1 MSGGRWG
8 TESSAAGTPR
18 ESVAAA
24 GVVSLLWGVPGSWFP
39 AAGLPSSGVE
49 GEGVVGMLF
58 SSGMVGGSLWVT
70 WLSPVLV
77 HSAGGKL

>member
-8 TESSAAGTPR
+8 TESSAAGTSR
-18 ESVAAA
+18 ERLPAA
-24 GVVSLLWGVPGSWFP
+24 GVVSILWGVPGSWFP
-39 AAGLPSSGVE
+39 AAGLPSAGVE
-49 GEGVVGMLF
+49 GEGAVGMLF

>member
-8 TESSAAGTPR
+8 TESSDAGTSR
-18 ESVAAA
+18 ERVPAA
-24 GVVSLLWGVPGSWFP
+24 GVVSLLWGVPGSWLP
-39 AAGLPSSGVE
+39 AAGLPSSGVV
-49 GEGVVGMLF
+49 GEGAVGMF

-77 HSAGGKL
+77 HSAGRKL